1 MAKINNRNWLMI
13 GGIASI
19 ITPIF
24 MWVLSLIPQ
33 FQVTFSTLALDIRSQ
48 VTGVSGMNLSNFLL
62 GIIGQDFSLPALA
75 VTIIGGALI
84 VLLARYLL
92 DYVVKVI
99 PFKLNTKVKILVAVF
114 IIASIVEAFIVSS
127 GLPSLSIALGF
138 VINAVAMA
146 YVVDYVL
153 KGMGMKV
160 G

>member
-1 MAKINNRNWLMI
+1 MAKINNRNWLII
-13 GGIASI
+13 GGIASL

-24 MWVLSLIPQ
+24 MWLLSLIPQ

-48 VTGVSGMNLSNFLL
+48 VTGVSGLNLSNFLL
-62 GIIGQDFSLPALA
+62 GLIGQDFSLPALA

-84 VLLARYLL
+84 ILVARYLL

-99 PFKLNTKVKILVAVF
+99 PVKLNTNVKQLAAVF
-114 IIASIVEAFIVSS
+114 IMASLVEMFIVSS

-138 VINAVAMA
+138 VINAVVMA

-153 KGMGMKV
+153 KGIGIKV
-160 G
+160 S